1 MEFRTIV
8 EQVLFEDSVEGGAG
22 SVFGAGVAS
31 TATPFSGD
39 NYAKGDARNL
49 FGGPPPT
56 VLTRNGAINGKRKKK
71 KVSYKKA
78 AKKKS
83 KKKSKK

>member
-8 EQVLFEDSVEGGAG
+8 ERVLHEDSVEGGAG

-56 VLTRNGAINGKRKKK
+56 ILTRNGTIGGKRKKK
-71 KVSYKKA
+71 KFSYKKA